1 MRILITGATGYLGG
15 RIARHLAE
23 RGHAVTGLGLVL
35 PAGADSWRASLA
47 DLIQGDIRDDRVLDR
62 AASAQPE
69 VVIHTVSLDHRASE
83 PLSPDVFSVNV
94 QPVHDL
100 GARLAGLR
108 TRFVYLSTAQ
118 VYGPFPLED
127 ISETRPP
134 APANAYALTHLMAEE
149 VGAMIARRSA
159 LRWVVLRLSNACG
172 APVFA
177 DCNCWWLVVNDFCR
191 SALRRGRI
199 ELQSD
204 GAPQRDFVSIRDVCR
219 AAETVSLVPED
230 RLAFDCYNVGGGRT
244 LTMLEL
250 AHKVAEA
257 VRVATG
263 QRVPVL
269 LPGGIEAATAGAP
282 ATGPRFRYLIERIRA
297 LGWEPVGGIDE
308 GVREVLA
315 FLRR

>member
-35 PAGADSWRASLA
+35 PAGAESWRASLA
-47 DLIQGDIRDDRVLDR
+47 DLIEGDIRDARVLDR
-62 AASAQPE
+62 AAGIEPE
-69 VVIHTVSLDHRASE
+69 VVIHTVSLDHRVSE
-83 PLSPDVFSVNV
+83 PLRPEVFSVNV

-100 GARLAGLR
+100 AARLASLR

-127 ISETRPP
+127 ISETRAP
-134 APANAYALTHLMAEE
+134 APSNAYALTHLMAEE
-149 VGAMIARRSA
+149 VGAMIARRGSM
-159 LRWVVLRLSNACG
+159 RWVVLRLSNACG

-191 SALRRGRI
+191 SALQRGRI

-204 GAPQRDFVSIRDVCR
+204 GTPQRDFVSITDLCR
-219 AAETVSLVPED
+219 AAETVSLVTED

-244 LTMLEL
+244 FTMLEL
-250 AHKVAEA
+250 AHKVAVA
-257 VRVATG
+257 VREATG

-282 ATGPRFRYLIERIRA
+282 APGPRFHYLIERIRG
-297 LGWEPVGGIDE
+297 LGWEPVGGVDE